1 MMKRL
6 LLTLVLSLAAVSA
19 AAVDPGEALS
29 DPVMEA
35 RARDISKG
43 LRCLVCQN
51 QSIDDSDATLA
62 KDLRLLVRERLLAGD
77 TNERVIEY
85 VVSRYGDFVLL
96 RPPLKSYTLVLWLG
110 PILIAGLGILAVVV
124 YYRRRLGVVAGSREK
139 PAPLSNDEQRRLK
152 VLLDGD
158 A

>member
-6 LLTLVLSLAAVSA
+6 LLTLALFLAAMNA
-19 AAVDPGEALS
+19 GAVDPGEVLS

-62 KDLRLLVRERLLAGD
+62 KDLRILVRERLVAGD

-96 RPPLKSYTLVLWLG
+96 KPPLKSYTLALWLG
-110 PILIAGLGILAVVV
+110 PILIAVLGILAVVV
-124 YYRRRLGVVAGSREK
+124 YFRRRLGVVAGSEEN
-139 PAPLSNDEQRRLK
+139 PAPLSDDEKRRLHA
-152 VLLDGD
+152 LLDGD
-158 A
+158 

>member
-6 LLTLVLSLAAVSA
+6 ALIMVLSLAAASA
-19 AAVDPGEALS
+19 AAVDPGEILG
-29 DPVMEA
+29 DPSMEA
-35 RARDISKG
+35 RARNISKG

-77 TNERVIEY
+77 TDERVVEY
-85 VVSRYGDFVLL
+85 IVSRYGDFVLL
-96 RPPLKSYTLVLWLG
+96 KPPLKSYTLALWLG
-110 PILIAGLGILAVVV
+110 PVLIIGLGIAAVAV
-124 YYRRRLGVVAGSREK
+124 YYRRRPDAAASAGEN
-139 PAPLSNDEQRRLK
+139 PAPLSDGERRRLK
-152 VLLDGD
+152 ALLDGD